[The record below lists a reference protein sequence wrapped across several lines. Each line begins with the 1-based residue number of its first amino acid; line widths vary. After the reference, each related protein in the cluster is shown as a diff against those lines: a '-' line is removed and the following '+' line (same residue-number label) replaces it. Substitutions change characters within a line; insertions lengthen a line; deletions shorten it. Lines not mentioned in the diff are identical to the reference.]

1 MHMNKIYKSK
11 KQNAKQKSKVTA
23 MILCTVGFLGLAGLH
38 RIYVGK
44 RASGILF
51 FVTLG
56 FLGIGTMFDL
66 ICIVFD
72 EFRDSDRRKLTVE

>member
-72 EFRDSDRRKLTVE
+72 KFRDSDKRKLTVE